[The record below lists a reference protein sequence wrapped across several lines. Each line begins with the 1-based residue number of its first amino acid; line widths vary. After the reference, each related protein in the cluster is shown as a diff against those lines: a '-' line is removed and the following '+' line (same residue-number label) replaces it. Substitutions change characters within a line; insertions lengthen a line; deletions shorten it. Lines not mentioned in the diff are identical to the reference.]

1 MDCCQSKTHV
11 DPVQAATNDSINKDL
26 QRQRRNLK
34 QEIKLLLLGAGES
47 GKSTIA
53 KQMKIIHK
61 NGFTVDELTDFANT
75 IHNNVYHSCH
85 TLLQAGKDLG
95 ISLKD
100 PSLAT
105 HFVSP
110 FLPEGKLTPEL
121 GVNVKKLWLD
131 EGTISI
137 YKRRSEFQLLDSTDY
152 FLDDIERI
160 SSRDYFPTE
169 QDVLRARVQTRGIT
183 ETTFTFDRVNF
194 LLVDVGGQRSERKKW
209 MYCFEDVVAILFVV
223 ALSEFDLTLFEDRKT
238 NRMKESLILFQEL
251 CMSKWFIKAGVIL
264 FLNKCDIFKLKL
276 KEGKSIK
283 VAFSGYKGD
292 NSYDDAL
299 KFIQDRFMD
308 ITDPVTNKPKLIYPH
323 VTCATDTD
331 NVKHVFNDV
340 KDYLISSSMNTSVTL

>member
-1 MDCCQSKTHV
+1 MNCCQNTTPV
-11 DPVQAATNDSINKDL
+11 DPKTAAANDAINKDL
-26 QRQRRNLK
+26 QRQRRNYRH
-34 QEIKLLLLGAGES
+34 EIKLLLLGAGES

-61 NGFTVDELTDFANT
+61 NGFTVDELTEFANT
-75 IHNNVYHSCH
+75 VHHNVYHCCH
-85 TLLQAGKDLG
+85 TLIQASKDLG
-95 ISLKD
+95 IPLSD

-105 HFVSP
+105 NFASP

-121 GVNVKKLWLD
+121 GAQIKKLWLD
-131 EGTISI
+131 EGIISV
-137 YKRRSEFQLLDSTDY
+137 YARRAEFQLLDSTDY
-152 FLDDIERI
+152 FLNDIERV

-169 QDVLRARVQTRGIT
+169 QDVLRSRVQTRGIT
-183 ETTFTFDRVNF
+183 ETSFTFGGVPF

-251 CMSKWFIKAGVIL
+251 CLSKWFMKAGVIL
-264 FLNKCDIFKLKL
+264 FLNKCDIFRQKL

-283 VAFSGYKGD
+283 VAFSDYKGD
-292 NSYDDAL
+292 NSYSDAL
-299 KFIQDRFMD
+299 QFIQDRFMD
-308 ITDPVTNKPKLIYPH
+308 VCDPLTNKPKLIYPH

-340 KDYLISSSMNTSVTL
+340 KDYLLSSSINSSSTL